1 MTALLDALS
10 WAGPVDLPLEC
21 EADVQAA
28 CGLMHVH
35 GRALGG
41 PARLGLDYASA
52 LAGELV
58 GLGGLAVEL
67 SVARGGPVRGFTT
80 SVAQAGLLAVSQH
93 LAAATARDDGAPP
106 EVHAPGGP
114 PFTSAEG
121 VEFELEAL
129 DAGVWLRFWTS
140 AGASP
145 SAVASGWRPFL
156 HRAATAS
163 CPLPA
168 ELHAVAAGHPLPVL
182 RALAEDTGMTLVRV
196 SARRVVDLAAHRVT
210 ALGGAVL
217 SGVPGGAALGGSA
230 LGGAARESSVPGGS
244 ALGVAARGSS
254 APGGSASGGL
264 AQGGSTVGGVAL
276 SVPPFQPSGALPL
289 AGVVVLESC
298 GRGQGPL
305 AGHLLRMLGAS
316 VVRLEQPG
324 GDPLRAVPPVVVP
337 QPGSAAVSARFHALN
352 RGKGVAFADL
362 STSDGRERALELARG
377 ADVFL
382 HDWAPGEQERRR
394 LGPAEAAARPGIVH
408 AHASGWGAE
417 LGPNPPLGTDYAVRA
432 HAGVPRSLMT
442 LVDVFGG
449 VVCARAVLDGLL
461 RRARSGRGQAVESS
475 LLSAASRL
483 NAVSAGGP
491 SGGAPSVPVC
501 DDLAA
506 LARDPAFA
514 RAVGFDGC
522 ALPGPPWEFL
532 T

>member
-52 LAGELV
+52 LAGELA
-58 GLGGLAVEL
+58 GLARLAVEL

-80 SVAQAGLLAVSQH
+80 SVAQAGLLAVSQY
-93 LAAATARDDGAPP
+93 LAAATASDDGAPP

-121 VEFELEAL
+121 AEFELEAL

-156 HRAATAS
+156 HRFATAS

-196 SARRVVDLAAHRVT
+196 AERRLADLPAHRV
-210 ALGGAVL
+210 A
-217 SGVPGGAALGGSA
+217 A
-230 LGGAARESSVPGGS
+230 LGGAA
-244 ALGVAARGSS
+244 
-254 APGGSASGGL
+254 SGPL
-264 AQGGSTVGGVAL
+264 
-276 SVPPFQPSGALPL
+276 PPAVGALPL
-289 AGVVVLESC
+289 DGLVVLESC
-298 GRGQGPL
+298 RRVQGPL

-316 VVRLEQPG
+316 VVRLEPPG
-324 GDPLRAVPPVVVP
+324 GDPLRFVPPVVGGPVALSPVSGVP
-337 QPGSAAVSARFHALN
+337 VSASPVFGAPGAVPPGSAPPGSGMPAVSARFHALN

-362 STSDGRERALELARG
+362 STPDGRERALELARG

-382 HDWAPGEQERRR
+382 HNWGPGRQERWR
-394 LGPAEAAARPGIVH
+394 LGGREVAAARPGIVH
-408 AHASGWGAE
+408 AHASGWGDE
-417 LGPNPPLGTDYAVRA
+417 LGPTPPLGTDYAVQA

-461 RRARSGRGQAVESS
+461 RRVRSGSGQVVGSS

-483 NAVSAGGP
+483 NAVSGL

-501 DDLAA
+501 QDLAA

-514 RAVGFDGC
+514 RAVEFDGC
-522 ALPGPPWEFL
+522 ALPVPPWEFL